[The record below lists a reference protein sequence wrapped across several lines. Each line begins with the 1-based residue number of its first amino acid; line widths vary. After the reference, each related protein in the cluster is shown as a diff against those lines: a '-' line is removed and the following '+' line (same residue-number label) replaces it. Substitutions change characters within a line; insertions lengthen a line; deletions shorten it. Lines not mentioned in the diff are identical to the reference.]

1 MAENNAPRLF
11 GEEHVR
17 RYVETG
23 GDVGYMWNGVP
34 TLILTTTGRRSGQ
47 QRSMPLIFGEDHGSY
62 IVVASK
68 GGAHEHPA
76 WYHNLVAHPE
86 VEVQVR
92 ADKFKARARTATQQE
107 KPALWKLMASI
118 WPPYD
123 EYQKKT
129 RREIPVVI
137 LERQ

>member
-23 GDVGYMWNGVP
+23 GEVGYMWNGVP
-34 TLILTTTGRRSGQ
+34 TLILITTGRRSGQ
-47 QRSMPLIFGEDHGSY
+47 QRSTPLIFGEDNGAY

-68 GGAHEHPA
+68 GGAPEHPA
-76 WYHNLVAHPE
+76 WYRNLVDQPE

-92 ADKFKARARTATQQE
+92 AERFKARARTATQEE

-118 WPPYD
+118 WPPYND
-123 EYQKKT
+123 YQKKT
-129 RREIPVVI
+129 RREIPIVI
-137 LERQ
+137 LERL

>member
-1 MAENNAPRLF
+1 MAENSAPRLF
-11 GEEHVR
+11 GDEHVR

-23 GDVGYMWNGVP
+23 GEVGYMWNGVP

-47 QRSMPLIFGEDHGSY
+47 QRSMPLIFGEDNGRY
-62 IVVASK
+62 IIVASK
-68 GGAHEHPA
+68 GGAPAHPA
-76 WYHNLVAHPE
+76 WYRNLVAHPE

-92 ADKFKARARTATQQE
+92 ADTFKARARTATQEE

-118 WPPYD
+118 WPYYD

>member
-11 GEEHVR
+11 GDEHVR

-47 QRSMPLIFGEDHGSY
+47 QRSMPLIFGEDNGSY

-68 GGAHEHPA
+68 GGAPEHPA
-76 WYHNLVAHPE
+76 WYNNLVAHPE

-118 WPPYD
+118 WPDYD
-123 EYQKKT
+123 KYQKKT